1 MHNNLGNSYRDAGD
15 LNSAREH
22 LEKARTMMEL
32 VHGEEKVEEMAKVR
46 DKRAKFKV
54 AFSLFSDIN
63 NQSAR
68 SDHD

>member
-46 DKRAKFKV
+46 DNRVKFKV

-63 NQSAR
+63 QSAR

>member
-46 DKRAKFKV
+46 ENRV
-54 AFSLFSDIN
+54 C
-63 NQSAR
+63 
-68 SDHD
+68 